1 MPPKPKCSKEDIICA
16 AYEIV
21 KESGINA
28 VVAREV
34 GKKLGTTAGPIFTF
48 FSGMDELK
56 EEVYQMAKQQ
66 CLDYLKPSL
75 EYTPA
80 FKEFGMRWIRFAREN
95 PRVYELLFLMK
106 GTEREAYG
114 FLNPDFLEVLAP
126 MKTELVKTFGIS
138 ESDAESL
145 IRDMCIFAQG
155 IATFFVNG
163 LGEFS
168 EEDISRTL
176 SRMCIS
182 YVAGCRIMDNSVN
195 PDEIRKMFTCLET
208 LPQHK

>member
-16 AYEIV
+16 AYEIMR
-21 KESGINA
+21 ESGINA

-34 GKKLGTTAGPIFTF
+34 GKKLGTTTGPIFTF
-48 FSGMDELK
+48 FKGMEELK

-66 CLDYLKPSL
+66 CLDYLKASM

-106 GTEREAYG
+106 GTDRETYG
-114 FLNPDFLEVLAP
+114 FLNADFLEVLVP
-126 MKTELVKTFGIS
+126 MNAELVKTFGVS
-138 ESDAESL
+138 ESDAEDL
-145 IRDMCIFAQG
+145 IRNMCIFAQG
-155 IATFFVNG
+155 IAGFYVNG

-168 EEDISRTL
+168 EADISRSL

-182 YVAGCRIMDNSVN
+182 YVAGCRIMDGSVN
-195 PDEIRKMFTCLET
+195 LDEIRKMFACSDS